1 MAPALWGTFFI
12 GCHLWQITTLL
23 REQQPIVLNPDQELA
38 YEKAFC
44 SYGFTPR
51 QFLDILESACGV
63 WRTYADGD
71 WIQREGDEMDKL
83 HCVLE
88 GEAMLV
94 RNGCDAIAMRPGK
107 GGWLGEFHDPNQP
120 ADYWEHKHPA
130 IVSWRCASER
140 CRTLALSRRALHQ
153 TLSTNPRLAA
163 AANRA
168 EIADL
173 WGKLHS
179 AGPQHRV
186 KAYRSML
193 EVALSDGQVTA
204 SERRLLETFRERH
217 AIADK
222 DHEEGLRAAG
232 WSVDE
237 YARGRRSRLLMW
249 GRSSP
254 SA

>member
-1 MAPALWGTFFI
+1 MKSMEIVMSQKSARSKPAWMPPSIDVTGYT
-12 GCHLWQITTLL
+12 HHT
-23 REQQPIVLNPDQELA
+23 
-38 YEKAFC
+38 
-44 SYGFTPR
+44 
-51 QFLDILESACGV
+51 
-63 WRTYADGD
+63 
-71 WIQREGDEMDKL
+71 
-83 HCVLE
+83 
-88 GEAMLV
+88 
-94 RNGCDAIAMRPGK
+94 
-107 GGWLGEFHDPNQP
+107 
-120 ADYWEHKHPA
+120 
-130 IVSWRCASER
+130 
-140 CRTLALSRRALHQ
+140 ALH
-153 TLSTNPRLAA
+153 
-163 AANRA
+163 NRS
-168 EIADL
+168 L
-173 WGKLHS
+173 VTTRHS